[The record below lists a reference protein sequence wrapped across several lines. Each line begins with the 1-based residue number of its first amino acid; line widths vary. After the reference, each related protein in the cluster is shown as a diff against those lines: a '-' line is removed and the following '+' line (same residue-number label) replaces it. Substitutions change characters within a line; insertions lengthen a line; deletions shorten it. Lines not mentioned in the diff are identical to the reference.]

1 MTMERFNRNILLFGE
16 KGQIKIS
23 SSCVAVVGVGGLGTH
38 IVQQL
43 ALLGVGRLALIDN
56 EELDTTNLNRYVG
69 ARYNDPIPG
78 TLKVDIANR
87 MAQEINPSMIVKRI
101 PHPLR
106 SEEAF
111 EAIVDSD
118 YVFGCLDNEGSRLVL
133 NELCASY
140 SKPYF
145 DLSSE
150 IIPGSP
156 PIYGGRICIAWDG
169 HGCLICFQG
178 LDIAEA
184 QADLESP
191 DNRLNR
197 EALYG
202 VPRSV
207 LGQAGPS
214 VVSINGVIAS
224 LAVTEFMVGV
234 TGIRPPKRFINY
246 RADLVKLTFREAP
259 AAGCYYCQGIRGK
272 GAAANI
278 QRYIKR
284 IL

>member
-1 MTMERFNRNILLFGE
+1 MILERFNRNILLFGVE
-16 KGQIKIS
+16 GQTKIS
-23 SSCVAVVGVGGLGTH
+23 ASGVAVVGVGGLGTH
-38 IVQQL
+38 VVQQL
-43 ALLGVGRLALIDN
+43 ALLGVGRLALIDH

-78 TLKVDIANR
+78 TLKVDIAHR
-87 MAQEINPSMIVKRI
+87 MAQEINPSMIVRRI
-101 PHPLR
+101 PHSLM
-106 SEEAF
+106 SAEAF

-133 NELCASY
+133 NELCAAY

-150 IIPGSP
+150 IIPGNP

-169 HGCLICFQG
+169 HGCLMCFQD
-178 LDIAEA
+178 LDIGEA

-191 DNRLNR
+191 DSRLNR

-202 VPRSV
+202 VPRPT

-214 VVSINGVIAS
+214 VVSINGAIAS

-234 TGIRPPKRFINY
+234 TGIRPPKRFITY
-246 RADLVKLTFREAP
+246 RADLVKLTFREDP
-259 AAGCYYCQGIRGK
+259 AADCYYCKGIRGK
-272 GAAANI
+272 GDAANV

-284 IL
+284 I

>member
-1 MTMERFNRNILLFGE
+1 MMPERFNRNILLFGE
-16 KGQIKIS
+16 EGQAKIDAS
-23 SSCVAVVGVGGLGTH
+23 GVAVVGVGGLGTH
-38 IVQQL
+38 VVQQL
-43 ALLGVGRLALIDN
+43 ALLGVGSLVLIDH

-69 ARYNDPIPG
+69 VRYNDPIPG
-78 TLKVDIANR
+78 TLKVDIGNR
-87 MAQEINPSMIVKRI
+87 MAREINPSMTVKRI
-101 PHPLR
+101 PYTLM
-106 SEEAF
+106 SAEAF
-111 EAIVDSD
+111 EAIVGVD

-133 NELCASY
+133 NELCAAY

-150 IIPGSP
+150 IIPGNP
-156 PIYGGRICIAWDG
+156 PVYGGRICIAWDG
-169 HGCLICFQG
+169 HGCLMCFQE

-191 DNRLNR
+191 DSRLNR

-202 VPRSV
+202 VPRSA

-214 VVSINGVIAS
+214 VVSINGVVAS

-246 RADLVKLTFREAP
+246 RSDLVKLTFKEDP
-259 AAGCYYCQGIRGK
+259 EDDCYYCRGIRGK
-272 GAAANI
+272 SEAVNVR
-278 QRYIKR
+278 RYVKQSS
-284 IL
+284 

>member
-1 MTMERFNRNILLFGE
+1 MTLDRFNRNILLFGE
-16 KGQIKIS
+16 EGQAKIS
-23 SSCVAVVGVGGLGTH
+23 ASGVAVVGVGGLGTH
-38 IVQQL
+38 VIQQL
-43 ALLGVGRLALIDN
+43 ALLGVGRLALIDH

-87 MAQEINPSMIVKRI
+87 MAQETDPAIIVKRI
-101 PHPLR
+101 PHPLM
-106 SEEAF
+106 SEEVF
-111 EAIVDSD
+111 NAIVDTD

-133 NELCASY
+133 NELCTAY

-150 IIPGSP
+150 IIPGNP

-169 HGCLICFQG
+169 HGCLVCFQG
-178 LDIAEA
+178 LDVAEA

-202 VPRSV
+202 VPLSA

-246 RADLVKLTFREAP
+246 RADLIKLTFREDPTAD
-259 AAGCYYCQGIRGK
+259 CYYCQGIRGK
-272 GAAANI
+272 GAAANV
-278 QRYIKR
+278 QRYLGQK
-284 IL
+284 L

>member
-1 MTMERFNRNILLFGE
+1 
-16 KGQIKIS
+16 
-23 SSCVAVVGVGGLGTH
+23 
-38 IVQQL
+38 
-43 ALLGVGRLALIDN
+43 
-56 EELDTTNLNRYVG
+56 
-69 ARYNDPIPG
+69 
-78 TLKVDIANR
+78 
-87 MAQEINPSMIVKRI
+87 MIRI

-106 SEEAF
+106 SAEAF
-111 EAIVDSD
+111 EAIVDTD

-133 NELCASY
+133 NEFCAVY

-150 IIPGSP
+150 IIPGNP

-169 HGCLICFQG
+169 HGCLICFQD

-202 VPRSV
+202 VPRLA

-234 TGIRPPKRFINY
+234 TGIRPPKRFITY
-246 RADLVKLTFREAP
+246 RADLVKLTFREDP
-259 AAGCYYCQGIRGK
+259 AADCYYCQGIRGK
-272 GAAANI
+272 GDAANV

-284 IL
+284 NI